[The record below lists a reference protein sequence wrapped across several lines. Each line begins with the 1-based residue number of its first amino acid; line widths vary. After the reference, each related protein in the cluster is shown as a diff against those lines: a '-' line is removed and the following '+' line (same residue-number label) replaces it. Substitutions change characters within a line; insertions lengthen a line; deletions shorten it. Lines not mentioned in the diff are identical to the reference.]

1 CSPVRLRDS
10 HATGRACHPP
20 DAVSLVFDDVGQVR
34 GAEAGH
40 ETIYCDLGSLP
51 LAVRRAQSDQD
62 SAILDLRTP
71 MPLGDHRLSVA
82 NEGNVNCPLQSGN
95 DLALGAARYGRSSLA
110 ADRNR
115 RVRI

>member
-1 CSPVRLRDS
+1 MTWPGPSSQGSRSLCSPVRLRDS

-62 SAILDLRTP
+62 SGILDLCTP
-71 MPLGDHRLSVA
+71 MAFVDHRLSIA
-82 NEGNVNCPLQSGN
+82 NARNVTC
-95 DLALGAARYGRSSLA
+95 
-110 ADRNR
+110 
-115 RVRI
+115 